1 MTFFSQLAEKTK
13 SIAGSAGKK
22 TETAVELSKA
32 SIKLNQLE
40 NQLKKT
46 FERIG
51 TLVYEESQGFAD
63 NGDLTEIC
71 IKDAAS
77 LEREIKEIKEKIKS
91 MKEKKVCS
99 VCGLMNSS
107 EKNYCENCG
116 TKLN

>member
-1 MTFFSQLAEKTK
+1 MAFFNQLAEKTR
-13 SIAGSAGKK
+13 SFAGSAGKK

-71 IKDAAS
+71 IRDAAA
-77 LEREIKEIKEKIKS
+77 LEREIRELNEKIKN
-91 MKEKKVCS
+91 MKEKKVCP
-99 VCGLMNSS
+99 VCGLSNPS
-107 EKNYCENCG
+107 EKTYCENCG
-116 TKLN
+116 TKL